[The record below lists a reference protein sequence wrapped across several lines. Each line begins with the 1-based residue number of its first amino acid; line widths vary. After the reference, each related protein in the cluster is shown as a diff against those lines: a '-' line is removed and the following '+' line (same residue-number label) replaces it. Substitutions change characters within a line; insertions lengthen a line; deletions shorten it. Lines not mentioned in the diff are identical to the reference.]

1 MEWSVLFQKSMMGNF
16 MDTLNFIK
24 KIEVDEDPS
33 KTKILKGIKQAVKA
47 SRPANPPKEIL

>member
-1 MEWSVLFQKSMMGNF
+1 MGNF

-24 KIEVDEDPS
+24 KIEVDEELS

-47 SRPANPPKEIL
+47 TRPANPPKEIL